1 MGWLFHI
8 APATRAMVAT
18 MLVAWAFAPA
28 APAGARSAGEA
39 SRQAPSVEFDL
50 PRGVEEG
57 LLVPGQAFTLSLR
70 LADWTPARGEEVV
83 AIFESPA
90 FPRRLV
96 PLAADGA
103 SADLGATVVFE
114 PRPFAP
120 GGEQALRVEVA
131 IARLRGMRIEPV
143 FTRTLYLTYATPP
156 APPAAPAEP
165 AAAPGAE
172 APAPAAPPQDQPAP
186 DGAMSQGQPVLP
198 VEEVKEEDLGGGAPA
213 AQSPVYWRTVR
224 ELLSRRWQVQLGQL
238 GKGQAGRGLRVRFRL
253 YAGGLAQLIQV
264 ERSSGNALADEAGL
278 RAVLTAL
285 PFPPFPPEVREP
297 SVELHVDL
305 PGARR

>member
-1 MGWLFHI
+1 MGWSL
-8 APATRAMVAT
+8 RAASVACAAAAALAAAVSGP
-18 MLVAWAFAPA
+18 MSPA
-28 APAGARSAGEA
+28 AARPAGAA
-39 SRQAPSVEFDL
+39 SPRTPSLEFDL

-70 LADWTPARGEEVV
+70 LTDWTAARGDEVA

-103 SADLGATVVFE
+103 SAGLGATVVFE

-120 GGEQALRVEVA
+120 GGEQALRIEVA

-143 FTRTLYLTYATPP
+143 LKRTLYLTYGSPP
-156 APPAAPAEP
+156 PSPAEP
-165 AAAPGAE
+165 AAPPSAPSAGD
-172 APAPAAPPQDQPAP
+172 PAPTAASPPLPPP
-186 DGAMSQGQPVLP
+186 DGALPADRPVLP
-198 VEEVKEEDLGGGAPA
+198 VEEVREEDLGGGAPA
-213 AQSPVYWRTVR
+213 AQSPLYWRTVR

-238 GKGQAGRGLRVRFRL
+238 GKGQGARGLRVRFRL

-264 ERSSGNALADEAGL
+264 ERSSGDARVDEAGL
-278 RAVLTAL
+278 RAVLTSL
-285 PFPPFPPEVREP
+285 PFPPFPTEVREP